1 MSCIFFSFQ
10 ADYKEVFSGISNV
23 EEVAFNALSFVWNP
37 TEEAKVNTPLSPK
50 EGLFFFSFRVVPRP
64 CQFSE
69 GRRNRWKVLKEKT
82 GKAEEGGR
90 EREWLGR
97 NPRNVFSPEAP
108 VNTAGEGRDASFVWL
123 KGAEVGP
130 PNLLQV
136 EAEEQRDSSK
146 YETRED

>member
-1 MSCIFFSFQ
+1 M
-10 ADYKEVFSGISNV
+10 FSGISNI

-50 EGLFFFSFRVVPRP
+50 EGFFSFRVVPRP

-69 GRRNRWKVLKEKT
+69 GRRNRWKVLKEKK
-82 GKAEEGGR
+82 GKAEEGGGGK
-90 EREWLGR
+90 EWLGREGR

-108 VNTAGEGRDASFVWL
+108 VTTAGEGRDASFVWL

-136 EAEEQRDSSK
+136 EAGEQQDGKLSAANMG
-146 YETRED
+146 REKIEF